1 MNEVEQKKQQA
12 QELIL
17 TIRPLLQM
25 NIEKLL
31 TDRVDKLLGTV
42 NRQDSK
48 LEKIADVLQSI
59 YTIKSQSVGGGM
71 GAHLLGPSTPTPEAS
86 RPQVWS
92 PLKQQL
98 SGPLTALDIQVR

>member
-1 MNEVEQKKQQA
+1 
-12 QELIL
+12 
-17 TIRPLLQM
+17 M

-59 YTIKSQSVGGGM
+59 YTIKS
-71 GAHLLGPSTPTPEAS
+71 
-86 RPQVWS
+86 
-92 PLKQQL
+92 
-98 SGPLTALDIQVR
+98 